1 MKQMGIYPA
10 QKMVFI
16 KAGLRVWS
24 RWGFFRREKGFS
36 VRQGLRIRAQN
47 IIFSKLQASWR
58 CWAKSRA
65 TARVALLA
73 ALRASLGEVQ
83 SNYSVALL
91 VALFLF

>member
-1 MKQMGIYPA
+1 MKKMGIFPA
-10 QKMVFI
+10 RTAVFI

-24 RWGFFRREKGFS
+24 RWGFFRREMGFS
-36 VRQGLRIRAQN
+36 LKQGLGSRAQN
-47 IIFSKLQASWR
+47 IIFSKLQASSR

-91 VALFLF
+91 VGLFLF